1 MRSTLARTFPTL
13 YHSLTILRD
22 GLNMFCAT
30 RMKNTSVPTEI
41 AELSTSSTPIQT
53 IAEMANASSSAMT
66 KLNFACTVATP
77 TAARMLWS
85 VCSEK
90 RSRSTCP
97 RP

>member
-85 VCSEK
+85 VCSEN
-90 RSRSTCP
+90 RFRSTCP